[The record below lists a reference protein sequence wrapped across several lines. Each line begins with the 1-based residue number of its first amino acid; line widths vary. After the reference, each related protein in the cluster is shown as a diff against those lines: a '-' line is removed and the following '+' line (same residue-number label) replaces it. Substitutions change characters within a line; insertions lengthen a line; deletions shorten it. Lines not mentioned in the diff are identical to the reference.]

1 MSFDKKELAEF
12 IGEALEF
19 IEEAEKN
26 LFDVEQGHDT
36 ASRHDAIFRSF
47 HRLKVTAGMDE
58 LKV

>member
-26 LFDVEQGHDT
+26 LFDVE
-36 ASRHDAIFRSF
+36 
-47 HRLKVTAGMDE
+47 
-58 LKV
+58 